1 VDALSKFPIGIPLA
15 NKEMISVAEGL
26 WKTITVFGAPKALLS
41 DNGAEF
47 VNDVVGTLTSLHGI
61 DRRVVTAYRPQANGQ
76 VERFNRSLLAI
87 LRKCTGDSPRRW
99 VEWLDFAL
107 MAIRTTVHASTGFT
121 PHELMFG
128 RPHHPMSK
136 IMGAGVLV
144 WERADSDGEAAATWL
159 GRLAAHMRRC
169 QEVWREGREQ
179 GAKAQEGQRKV
190 QDGRGR
196 VVEQRLVSGTRVL
209 LREEHREHK
218 LAHRFVGP
226 FSVEGD
232 ASGGNYWIVDDVLQ
246 NSVQKLTL

>member
-1 VDALSKFPIGIPLA
+1 
-15 NKEMISVAEGL
+15 
-26 WKTITVFGAPKALLS
+26 
-41 DNGAEF
+41 
-47 VNDVVGTLTSLHGI
+47 
-61 DRRVVTAYRPQANGQ
+61 
-76 VERFNRSLLAI
+76 
-87 LRKCTGDSPRRW
+87 
-99 VEWLDFAL
+99 
-107 MAIRTTVHASTGFT
+107 
-121 PHELMFG
+121 
-128 RPHHPMSK
+128 
-136 IMGAGVLV
+136 MGAGVLV

-232 ASGGNYWIVDDVLQ
+232 ASGGNYWIVDEQGRRLERSFPRDKLFEVPQ
-246 NSVQKLTL
+246 KEVEASVRQSELYSEEEWQTSER